1 MTGQMVSPLDLAAAI
16 SFTWVRTRASM
27 TAKTSSTDR
36 PEAAIRVCRAAFTWR
51 IAALRSAGG
60 LSQCGS
66 GGNEAAWGVLVA
78 VTARPPQWCGLTGE
92 DPNLRAACPR
102 HRRTHHQ
109 PRKRWQLLRV

>member
-1 MTGQMVSPLDLAAAI
+1 MTGQIVSRRDLAAAI

-36 PEAAIRVCRAAFTWR
+36 PEAAIRVRRAAFIWR

-78 VTARPPQWCGLTGE
+78 VTARPLQRSGLLE
-92 DPNLRAACPR
+92 
-102 HRRTHHQ
+102 RTLICA
-109 PRKRWQLLRV
+109 QLVRVLSGQSRPGASHPPIG